1 LFHHIEPKRQKKK
14 EKKCSRSNVLEENVP
29 GKEKKSALATLRK
42 EQIVE
47 AYHGDT
53 DNPDFWA

>member
-1 LFHHIEPKRQKKK
+1 MFLAKK
-14 EKKCSRSNVLEENVP
+14 
-29 GKEKKSALATLRK
+29 KKSALATLRK

-53 DNPDFWA
+53 DNPDVWA